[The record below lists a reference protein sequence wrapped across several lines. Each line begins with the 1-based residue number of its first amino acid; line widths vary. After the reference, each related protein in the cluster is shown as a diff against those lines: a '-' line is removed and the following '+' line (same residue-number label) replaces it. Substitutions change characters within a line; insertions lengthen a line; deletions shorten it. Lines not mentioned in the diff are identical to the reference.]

1 MDRFI
6 VFTAILGAFWL
17 LSQWAGEVHHAPGVL
32 APLDPVQEDYRTDRS
47 TLLLDGW
54 KLSPVAAY
62 KVTARVLKTKGYD
75 SAPIDYLVPVDF
87 LLGWGPM
94 SDTSIIDKLELN
106 ISNRYATWRWWGAP
120 PIAPG
125 EISSHAS
132 NHHLVPANDLIRQRL
147 NAVRTGDIVTL
158 EGELVNI
165 QDTGGHTHY
174 RTSLTRTDTGPG
186 ACEVMLVK
194 FVGVR

>member
-1 MDRFI
+1 MDRFFI
-6 VFTAILGAFWL
+6 FTAILGAFWL
-17 LSQWAGEVHHAPGVL
+17 LSKWASEVNHAPGVI
-32 APLDPVQEDYRTDRS
+32 APSDPVQQTYRTEPS
-47 TLLLDGW
+47 ALSMNGW
-54 KLSPVAAY
+54 KLSPVASY
-62 KVTARVLKTKGYD
+62 KLTARVLRAKDYD
-75 SAPIDYLVPVDF
+75 STPIDHLVPLDF

-94 SDTSIIDKLELN
+94 SDTAVIDHLDLK
-106 ISNRYATWRWWGAP
+106 ISNRYATWRWWGTP

-132 NHHLVPANDLIRQRL
+132 NHHLVPANELIRKRL
-147 NAVRTGDIVTL
+147 HAVHTGDIVTL

-165 QDTGGHTHY
+165 HDASGSLHY
-174 RTSLTRTDTGPG
+174 RSSLTRTDTGPG